1 MSYNSIPVAEIPF
14 QLTDDD
20 RRKLAELKSP
30 DDDRP
35 ELAPSYHHDFRTEQQ
50 ILTLL
55 FQSQGWNIG
64 SHYDPSYFEDD
75 CHAKVFKLLKE
86 SWERNGAIMSKDVL
100 LSLLDEKYGDS
111 PHIIQMFGE
120 VEAITQGLGSVADG
134 PAIQTLMIRFAQE
147 QGKRKMISD
156 LLKNRITIDDFIA
169 KGNEL
174 KNMRWNKRDNPIQTW
189 KEMRAEADA
198 ERQEWIIEGLMQTK
212 SLNMISGRSFSG
224 KTTLVNKA
232 IAAICEGGDF
242 LGHRTNPVAVCYL
255 NCDRNRVS
263 RIVRKVYNNLEGN
276 DRDGI
281 LAKRFFTVHLD
292 SLSTTLTPNDLKVYH
307 KALQKHVGD
316 TPILF
321 IVDTFRSAFLAE
333 AEIGSTND
341 DATMVK
347 LLKPIQEWAIQS
359 GNCVLLVHHNTK
371 SVDDFAGSGAYL
383 MLLETK
389 MNYKRSEEDQ
399 TGELHIITRDDLC
412 LTYFIRLDE
421 KHRPYRT
428 DGRASGDDPYLLKN
442 IALCFGSGRS
452 ITDAFTTYKAGG
464 GKYQKRTF
472 QDLAKVCET
481 EGRLVVKEQGAGNK
495 PSVYGQA

>member
-1 MSYNSIPVAEIPF
+1 MPF
-14 QLTDDD
+14 QITEED
-20 RRKLAELKSP
+20 RKKVAELKDP
-30 DDDRP
+30 DDLP
-35 ELAPSYHHDFRTEQQ
+35 GAQVCYQHDFRTAQQ

-55 FQSQGWNIG
+55 FQSQGWNIA
-64 SHYDPSYFEDD
+64 SHYEPCYFEDQG
-75 CHAKVFKLLKE
+75 HANIFKLMKE
-86 SWERNGAIMSKDVL
+86 SWDRNGSVPSKDVMM
-100 LSLLDEKYGDS
+100 SLMDDRYGDS
-111 PHIIQMFGE
+111 PHIIQLLGE
-120 VEAITQGLGSVADG
+120 IEAVAQGLGSPGDG
-134 PAIQTLMIRFAQE
+134 PAIQNIMIRFAQE

-156 LLKNRITIDDFIA
+156 LLKNKITIDDFIDR
-169 KGNEL
+169 GNEL
-174 KNMRWNKRDNPIQTW
+174 KNLRWNKRDNPIQTW
-189 KEMRAEADA
+189 KEMRAEAEA
-198 ERQEWIIEGLMQTK
+198 EKQEWIIEGLMQTK

-263 RIVRKVYNNLEGN
+263 RIVRKVYNNMESQ

-281 LAKRFFTVHLD
+281 LAKRFFTIHLD
-292 SLSTTLTPNDLKVYH
+292 SLSTTLTANDLKVYH

-333 AEIGSTND
+333 AEIGSSND
-341 DATMVK
+341 DSAMVK
-347 LLKPIQEWAIQS
+347 LLKPIQEWAITS

-428 DGRASGDDPYLLKN
+428 DSPRATDDPYLLTN
-442 IALCFGSGRS
+442 IALCFGTGQSV
-452 ITDAFTTYKAGG
+452 TDAFTTYKSGS
-464 GKYQKRTF
+464 GKYQRRTF
-472 QDLAKVCET
+472 QDLVKVCET
-481 EGRLVVKEQGAGNK
+481 EGRLVVKEQGSGKSPTIYRHAC
-495 PSVYGQA
+495 